1 MLEKPNVEYLI
12 SRYLLKRLLAK
23 ELITQEEF
31 ERIDAENKKS
41 FAQ

>member
-31 ERIDAENKKS
+31 ERIDEENKKS